1 MKLKSLSIL
10 SALALL
16 IVTTACQKSSP
27 TRATDLESSAST
39 ASVTDA
45 VTGITLTT
53 PTQVT
58 PNNNQQFKYSEQPL
72 LLTVRNA
79 VTTGTTPLTYTFEV
93 ANDAA
98 FTSKAYSKEG
108 LAEGGGQTA
117 VRIDTLAGAKTYY
130 WRARA
135 SSGSL
140 AGPNTPARAFV
151 VGPQVVLQ
159 TPVLGDPPANATVGD
174 QPILNVVAVQRTGPA
189 GPVFYRFEIAEAASF
204 ATLVY
209 TATVPERTDLFGY
222 TPHTVAQRL
231 EEKTYFWR
239 VLATDPSSAVSSPYS
254 AVSQFKVQPFSLAQA
269 TIVNNAPDLAS
280 WEESTHITSI
290 VFTGDAILVDFTKRT
305 GPGRWPES
313 GFGGGGIQYT
323 LGMCL
328 YINGQW
334 YCSAAIQFW
343 EGRELEASG
352 RPNEIAINWFYD
364 SRWGAMQGYQP
375 SQGETV
381 GIFVAQGNLRDFGK
395 TSVKERS
402 DVVLMPF
409 GGTYTVGLGGGAST
423 RRR

>member
-1 MKLKSLSIL
+1 MKLKPLSIG

-27 TRATDLESSAST
+27 ARPSALESPADT

-45 VTGITLTT
+45 TTGITLTT
-53 PTQVT
+53 PTLVT
-58 PNNNQQFKYSEQPL
+58 PNNNEQFKYSQQPL
-72 LLTVRNA
+72 TLTVKNA

-93 ANDAA
+93 ATDAA
-98 FTSKAYSKEG
+98 FASKAFAKEG
-108 LAEGGGQTA
+108 IAEGGGQTA
-117 VRIDTLAGAKTYY
+117 LQLDTLAGAQTYY

-135 SSGSL
+135 SSGTL
-140 AGPNTPARAFV
+140 AGPYTPARAFV
-151 VGPQVVLQ
+151 VGPQVILQ

-189 GPVFYRFEIAEAASF
+189 GPIFYRFEIAEAASF

-222 TPHTVAQRL
+222 TPHTVARKL

-239 VLATDPSSAVSSPYS
+239 VLATDPSNDVSSPYS
-254 AVSQFKVQPFSLAQA
+254 AIAQFKVQPFSLAQA
-269 TIVNNAPDLAS
+269 TILNNPQDLAS
-280 WEESTHITSI
+280 WAETTHITSI
-290 VFTGDAILVDFTKRT
+290 IFTPNAMLVDFTKRT

-313 GFGGGGIQYT
+313 GFGTGGIQYT

-328 YINGQW
+328 NINGRW
-334 YCSAAIQFW
+334 YCSAVIQFW

-352 RPNEIAINWFYD
+352 RPSEIGINWYYD
-364 SRWGAMQGYQP
+364 NRWGPMKGYQP
-375 SQGETV
+375 SQGETI
-381 GIFVAQGNLRDFGK
+381 GMFVAQGNLRDSGK

-409 GGTYTVGLGGGAST
+409 GGTYVVNVGGSAAT